1 MVQAASQ
8 GLKTTKAAATEPSL
22 EDMAQAAAA
31 VVPFVQASR
40 HENLSRGKMANGWI
54 SVDHFAQE
62 VICGR
67 AGPLPAPQGLKAM
80 AVAYHKPLLERSC
93 IVCAG
98 RANMPYW
105 ENCRRDATKVMLAVK
120 GVEQGGVCGGGGAE
134 GT

>member
-8 GLKTTKAAATEPSL
+8 GSKTTKAAVTEPTL
-22 EDMAQAAAA
+22 EDTAQTAAA

-40 HENLSRGKMANGWI
+40 QENLSRGKMANGWI

-93 IVCAG
+93 IVRGQGQHAVLGKLQAG
-98 RANMPYW
+98 SAQGHDGHQAVDAYCMP
-105 ENCRRDATKVMLAVK
+105 
-120 GVEQGGVCGGGGAE
+120 
-134 GT
+134 